1 MKRTPIKPISKKRRA
16 RLAAYLEVRR
26 EVLTRD
32 RWRCLV
38 CSKPAV
44 DTHHILYRSQGGPD
58 EAWNLISLC
67 RTCHDLAHAQ
77 GPSIWR
83 ETLYKKVEAQQRW
96 LDASAS
102 S

>member
-1 MKRTPIKPISKKRRA
+1 M
-16 RLAAYLEVRR
+16 AAYLEERR
-26 EVLTRD
+26 IVLARD
-32 RWRCLV
+32 GWECMLCGR
-38 CSKPAV
+38 PAV

-67 RTCHDLAHAQ
+67 RTCHDLVHAQ
-77 GPSIWR
+77 GPRNWR
-83 ETLYKKVEAQQRW
+83 ETLYKIVEARQRW